1 MLLFGLPNYRMIH
14 VSKGT
19 LIMSTTKILIF
30 LLSLSFSSLLQAA
43 EPSQIEKN
51 KALVVKFYEMAFVE
65 HKDVEAA
72 ELYVSE
78 DYIQHDPWTATG
90 RQAFIDYLVSSEK
103 EKPDAFS
110 TIKRVIA
117 EGDLVV
123 LHVHDRIN
131 KEDRGA

>member
-90 RQAFIDYLVSSEK
+90 RQTFIDYLVSSEK

>member
-51 KALVVKFYEMAFVE
+51 KALVVKFYEIASVE

>member
-14 VSKGT
+14 ASKGT

-51 KALVVKFYEMAFVE
+51 KALVVKFYEIASVE

-90 RQAFIDYLVSSEK
+90 RQTFIDYLVSSEK

>member
-14 VSKGT
+14 ASKGT
-19 LIMSTTKILIF
+19 LIMSTTKTFIF

-65 HKDVEAA
+65 HKGVEAA

-78 DYIQHDPWTATG
+78 DHIQHDPSTATG
-90 RQAFIDYLVSSEK
+90 RQANIDYLVSSVK

-117 EGDLVV
+117 KGDLVV

-131 KEDRGA
+131 NEDRRA